1 MEFIWNMTEEN
12 WKNLMHDMEERDYN
26 KLSSD
31 FDYYGRAIV
40 GDYCIEFI
48 VLNDDD
54 YEVRKNGWTNV
65 YQLYV
70 DDGYGEQ
77 DGIPYS
83 LIDAY
88 IDIPKANNFEEFK
101 EICEQEVVENIGSMF
116 KEEYVNKK
124 CEWMSDEIHM
134 NDY

>member
-1 MEFIWNMTEEN
+1 MEFIWNMTEKN
-12 WKNLMHDMEERDYN
+12 WKNLMHDANVNNYDKLSKDYN
-26 KLSSD
+26 
-31 FDYYGRAIV
+31 FYGQLYI
-40 GDYCIEFI
+40 GDYCIEF
-48 VLNDDD
+48 VADDAGKD
-54 YEVRKNGWTNV
+54 GILMFTNI

-101 EICEQEVVENIGSMF
+101 KICEQEVVENIGSMF
-116 KEEYVNKK
+116 KEECVNKK
-124 CEWMSDEIHM
+124 CEWKR
-134 NDY
+134 

>member
-1 MEFIWNMTEEN
+1 MEFIWNMTEAN
-12 WKNLMHDMEERDYN
+12 WKNLMHDMNERIYD
-26 KLSSD
+26 KLLGG
-31 FDYYGRAIV
+31 FYGQLFV
-40 GDYCIEFI
+40 GDYCIEFL
-48 VLNDDD
+48 VLDDDD

-101 EICEQEVVENIGSMF
+101 KICEQEVVENIGSMF

-124 CEWMSDEIHM
+124 CEWKR
-134 NDY
+134 